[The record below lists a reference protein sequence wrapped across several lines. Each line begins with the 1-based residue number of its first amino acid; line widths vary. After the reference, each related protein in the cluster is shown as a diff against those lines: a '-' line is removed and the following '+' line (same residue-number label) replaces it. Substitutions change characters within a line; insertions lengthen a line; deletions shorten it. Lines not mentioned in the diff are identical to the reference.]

1 MFKNLGT
8 GTKLII
14 LSSTFVVAILV
25 AIAVLISE
33 KNLKIEASKRE
44 LEGVVYLEEL
54 RHVYTGILAQTTKE
68 QIPALEVALVSLS
81 SIEAGIKSNPK
92 ITNSDRAHTVEVT
105 AILQPLWNIAEILYS
120 GELTGGAR
128 SARVCEMLALARDLA
143 AYIGD
148 IYGLSIDPDL
158 DSYYLQDISTRK
170 IPTLLTQVGDAQAR
184 LETEIKP
191 LSREQS
197 GLLYAAIGMTETTL
211 QQIERNLITIYHAT
225 QDNRLE
231 QDLDVAISKMTMS
244 MRTNLEYFDR
254 IAVSG
259 MIKSPITEEQAY
271 NASIDSA
278 LESWKYSYEILQR
291 LINNRINFQNYR
303 LLLTLFATSSIALI
317 STLLAF
323 LTYRYI
329 AGPLKDLKILTDKIS
344 ITKDYTYRSEFTSK
358 DEIGQLASS
367 FNQMLEELDLAKQ
380 RQINEEAEQVTRL
393 RLSKLLSDSPAV
405 IYSYEL
411 NNNETPNFITE
422 NIYHILGYTA
432 QECLRDE
439 KFWQSHIHPDDLT
452 VYRSKQDNL
461 ISSGSERF
469 EYRFLRKDGAFCWIS
484 DERHFL
490 SNERDSGEVVG
501 SLTRIDTQ
509 KEAERALLEA
519 NEAKS
524 AFLANISHEIRTPM
538 NAIIGLSH
546 LLIKTSLTE
555 RQKDYIHKIR
565 QSGEHLLG
573 IISNVLDFSKIEA
586 DKLSIESIDFEVNDV
601 FSTVANIVS
610 QKAADKDLELIFDID
625 PKINSVLRGDSLR
638 IGQILINFI
647 TNAVKFTDHGEV
659 TIRARVLEDTP
670 ESQLISFEVIDTGIG
685 LTSEQMSRLFQ
696 AFEQADV
703 FTTRKYGGT
712 GLGLAICKRLA
723 ELMGGDVGVKSTV
736 GVGSTFS
743 FTSRLTKTLGSF
755 PQIKIGS
762 IFHNKKA
769 LVIDDNASARIVLS
783 GMLKN
788 LQFEVDDV
796 SNALGAYDKIAKQ
809 INNDNDYDLIF
820 IDWQMPDINGFE
832 AARRI
837 RQLYSGKKLPF
848 LIMITAYDRDDA
860 MSNDEAE
867 QFNDI
872 LLKPITPSVLFNS
885 LARIFDLTGSVKKED
900 PLEVSQQ
907 MNNLKN
913 IYILLVEDNLINQEV
928 AKSLLEDVGMV
939 VDIALN
945 GAIAISMIEK
955 NNYDAVLM
963 DIQMP
968 VMGGLE
974 ATQLIRANPL
984 FLDVPIIAMTANASI
999 SDKDACLNAG
1009 MNDYVTKPIDPGLL
1023 YGALLRWVK
1032 PTSLGDSNEE
1042 YKIPHETISSPDV
1055 ASSFAINGIDTKTA
1069 IARLGGNSG
1078 RYKALLRSFIDQQY
1092 RSSQEILQAI
1102 ESKDNDLA
1110 ERIAHSLKGAASALG
1125 IMELAEIAAK
1135 IEHSLKNN
1143 IDISVNISVLRMKFD
1158 EVISSIELALGSN
1171 ENNSANHRVIADVN
1185 HVVSILKKLSS
1196 LLAEDSGDAP
1206 NYIYEHKDSLIGII
1220 SDTERDELIRAV
1232 DAFDYDTA
1240 LNLTQK
1246 IINQLITDI
1255 S

>member
-1 MFKNLGT
+1 MFKNLST

-14 LSSTFVVAILV
+14 LSSTFIVAILV
-25 AIAVLISE
+25 AIAVLIAE
-33 KNLKIEASKRE
+33 KKSKIDASRRE
-44 LEGVVYLEEL
+44 LEGIAYLEEL

-68 QIPALEVALVSLS
+68 QIPALEVALASLS
-81 SIEAGIKSNPK
+81 SIESGIKSNPK
-92 ITNSDRAHTVEVT
+92 ITNADHAHAVEVT
-105 AILQPLWNIAEILYS
+105 AILQPLWNTAEILYS
-120 GELTGGAR
+120 SELTGGAR

-143 AYIGD
+143 AHIGD

-197 GLLYAAIGMTETTL
+197 GLFYAAIGMTETTL
-211 QQIERNLITIYHAT
+211 QQIERNLVTIYHAT
-225 QDNRLE
+225 QDNKLE
-231 QDLDVAISKMTMS
+231 QDLDIAISKMTMS
-244 MRTNLEYFDR
+244 IRTSLEYFDR
-254 IAVSG
+254 VAVLG
-259 MIKSPITEEQAY
+259 IIKNPILEEQAY
-271 NASIDSA
+271 NASIESA
-278 LESWKYSYEILQR
+278 LDGWKYSYEISQR
-291 LINNRINFQNYR
+291 LINNRIYYQNR
-303 LLLTLFATSSIALI
+303 QLLQTLLATSSLAII
-317 STLLAF
+317 SILLAF

-329 AGPLKDLKILTDKIS
+329 AGPLKNLKILTDKIS
-344 ITKDYTYRSEFTSK
+344 VTKDYTYRSDFSSK
-358 DEIGQLASS
+358 DEIGQLATS

-405 IYSYEL
+405 IYSYEI
-411 NNNETPNFITE
+411 NNKDTPNFITE

-432 QECLRDE
+432 QECLID
-439 KFWQSHIHPDDLT
+439 KSFWQSHVHPDDLNI
-452 VYRSKQDNL
+452 YKLKQENL
-461 ISSGSERF
+461 INTGSERF
-469 EYRFLRKDGAFCWIS
+469 EYRFRRKDDAYCWIS

-490 SNERDSGEVVG
+490 SNERDSAEIVG

-610 QKAADKDLELIFDID
+610 QKAADKGLELIFDID
-625 PKINSVLRGDSLR
+625 PRINSVLRGDSLR

-659 TIRARVLEDTP
+659 TIRARVLEDTL

-685 LTSEQMSRLFQ
+685 LTPEQMARLFQ

-703 FTTRKYGGT
+703 STTRKYGGT

-743 FTSRLTKTLGSF
+743 FTCRLIKTLAAY
-755 PQIKIGS
+755 PQTNIES
-762 IFHNKKA
+762 VFNNKKA

-788 LQFEVDDV
+788 LHFEVDDA
-796 SNALGAYDKIAKQ
+796 SNALGAFDRIARQIAK
-809 INNDNDYDLIF
+809 DSDYDIIF

-837 RQLYSGKKLPF
+837 RQLYSGKNLPF
-848 LIMITAYDRDDA
+848 LIMITAYDRDDR

-885 LARIFDLTGSVKKED
+885 LARIFELTRSVEKAD
-900 PLEVSQQ
+900 CVEVPQQ

-913 IYILLVEDNLINQEV
+913 IHVLLVEDNLINQEV
-928 AKSLLEDVGMV
+928 AKSLLEDVGVV

-945 GAIAISMIEK
+945 GAIAVSMIKK

-963 DIQMP
+963 DMQMP

-974 ATQLIRANPL
+974 ATQLVRANPHL
-984 FLDVPIIAMTANASI
+984 LELPIIAMTANASL
-999 SDKDACLNAG
+999 SDKEACLNAG
-1009 MNDYVTKPIDPGLL
+1009 MNDYVTKPIDPDLL
-1023 YGALLRWVK
+1023 YRALIRWVK
-1032 PTSLGDSNEE
+1032 PTNLGHPDELQM
-1042 YKIPHETISSPDV
+1042 IPHEAISSSDF
-1055 ASSFAINGIDTKTA
+1055 SSYLAINGIDTKTA
-1069 IARLGGNSG
+1069 IARLGGNSE
-1078 RYKALLRSFIDQQY
+1078 RYKALLRSFIDQQS

-1110 ERIAHSLKGAASALG
+1110 ERIAHSLKGAAGALG

-1135 IEHSLKNN
+1135 IEHSLKSNIDAS
-1143 IDISVNISVLRMKFD
+1143 IDISVLRKKFD
-1158 EVISSIELALGSN
+1158 EVISSIELAL
-1171 ENNSANHRVIADVN
+1171 ETIEDNSANHSVIADVN
-1185 HVVSILKKLSS
+1185 LAVPILKKLSS

-1206 NYIYEHKDSLIGII
+1206 NYIFEHKDSLIGII
-1220 SDTERDELIRAV
+1220 SDTDRDELIRAV

-1246 IINQLITDI
+1246 IINQLVTDI